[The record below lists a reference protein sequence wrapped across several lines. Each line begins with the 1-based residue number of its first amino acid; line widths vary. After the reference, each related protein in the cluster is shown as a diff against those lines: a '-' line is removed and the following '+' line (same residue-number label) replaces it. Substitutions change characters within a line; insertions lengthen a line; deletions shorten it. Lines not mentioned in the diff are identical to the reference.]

1 MFKYGRNHSLTA
13 IGAMLSILLC
23 AMTLASL
30 SGSSMAFFPHP
41 FHVCIG
47 QMEWNDTDRWEVALR
62 VHPQDLEKELS
73 KVVGKSIS
81 IEDQQFPQLVTNF
94 LNDQFFVLRLPVD
107 LVQQEVDQRISE
119 ISKGALREAG
129 TSATDK
135 TATEE
140 TSDVISREDPT
151 RSRLKWIGME
161 SERGWIW
168 IYLEMYPPRLE
179 ATDRLRD
186 WLVHQLFLETV
197 ERQEN
202 SVVIYP
208 QPRTTSSRKY
218 SLQFKKGQPSAMM
231 RPSEDIK

>member
-1 MFKYGRNHSLTA
+1 MFSIGKYRSLTA
-13 IGAMLSILLC
+13 MLAMLSAILG
-23 AMTLASL
+23 AMTVASP

-47 QMEWNDTDRWEVALR
+47 QMEWNDSDRWEVALR

-81 IEDQQFPQLVTNF
+81 MEDDEFPKFVTDF
-94 LNDQFFVLRLPVD
+94 LNDQFFIARFPID
-107 LVQQEVDQRISE
+107 IAQQEIDQRVTE
-119 ISKGALREAG
+119 MSKGFLRR
-129 TSATDK
+129 SHK
-135 TATEE
+135 TATDNPALEA
-140 TSDVISREDPT
+140 TADDASGEDPM
-151 RSRLKWIGME
+151 RSSLKWIGME

-168 IYLEMYPPRLE
+168 IYLELYPPRLE
-179 ATDRLRD
+179 ATSTSQD

-208 QPRTTSSRKY
+208 QPRTVSSRKY

-231 RPSEDIK
+231 KPREGIK

>member
-1 MFKYGRNHSLTA
+1 MFKNGRHHFLTA
-13 IGAMLSILLC
+13 IGATLSVLLC

-30 SGSSMAFFPHP
+30 CGSSMAFFPHP

-47 QMEWNDTDRWEVALR
+47 QMEWNDSDRWEVALR

-81 IEDQQFPQLVTNF
+81 IDDEQFPQHVTNF
-94 LNDQFFVLRLPVD
+94 LNDQFFVLRVPVD
-107 LVQQEVDQRISE
+107 LAQQEVDQRISE
-119 ISKGALREAG
+119 MPKETLRRADAA
-129 TSATDK
+129 ATGD
-135 TATEE
+135 TVTEE
-140 TSDVISREDPT
+140 TSDERSRKDPT
-151 RSRLKWIGME
+151 RSSLKWIGME

-179 ATDRLRD
+179 AAKSSRD

-208 QPRTTSSRKY
+208 QPRTTSAKKY
-218 SLQFKKGQPSAMM
+218 SLQFKKGQPSALMQA
-231 RPSEDIK
+231 RD